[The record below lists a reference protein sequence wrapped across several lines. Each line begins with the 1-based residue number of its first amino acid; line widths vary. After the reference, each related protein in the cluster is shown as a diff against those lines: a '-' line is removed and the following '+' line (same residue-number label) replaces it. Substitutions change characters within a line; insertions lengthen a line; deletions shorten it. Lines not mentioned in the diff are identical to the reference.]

1 MMAVVKSR
9 RFLAGPLGLMAL
21 AIILGSVLFLT
32 GSRAGGQSALVST
45 DARDIAAGQQLY
57 EAHCQS
63 CHGYQG
69 RGGETSAPPLIS
81 AGAAAADFYLSTGRM
96 PLNNPANEPTVHE
109 PLFNP
114 LQIRQLVAYIN
125 ALPVITGTH
134 MPGPTIPTVAP
145 LCPTATPDPND
156 PGCVTLSEGQAAFA
170 TNCAQCHHATGN
182 GGILSKGNVVP
193 SLHSAT
199 ITQVA
204 EAMRVG
210 PAPMPVFG
218 PGQIDDHQMSA
229 IAQYVEYLK
238 SPKNR
243 GGLAISGLGPVA
255 EGFVGVIFGFG
266 ILLFAVRMIG
276 NRG

>member
-1 MMAVVKSR
+1 MTAVVRSR
-9 RFLAGPLGLMAL
+9 LFLVGPLGLMAL
-21 AIILGSVLFLT
+21 AIILGSVLFMT

-45 DARDIAAGQQLY
+45 DPRDIAAGQQLY

-96 PLNNPANEPTVHE
+96 PLNNPANEPTTHE

-134 MPGPTIPTVAP
+134 MPGPTIPEVAP
-145 LCPTATPDPND
+145 LCPTAVPDPND
-156 PGCVTLSEGQAAFA
+156 PGCVTLSEGSAAFA
-170 TNCAQCHHATGN
+170 TNCAQCHHATGS

-199 ITQVA
+199 LTQVA